1 MKVEKIIE
9 RVIHSLVLGAQLSE
23 NLRDL
28 PKIRVVVE
36 ILRYRDIRCGV
47 ERYFYVREELRARD
61 EVSSFMN
68 MITTFN
74 NMMLMT

>member
-9 RVIHSLVLGAQLSE
+9 RVTRSLVLGAQLSE

-36 ILRYRDIRCGV
+36 ILR
-47 ERYFYVREELRARD
+47 
-61 EVSSFMN
+61 
-68 MITTFN
+68 
-74 NMMLMT
+74 